1 MATDKN
7 QRKEEKAQML
17 ECALPVGT
25 VLRSKAGNEY
35 TITGVLGAGGFGITY
50 KAVSQVVLNKK
61 THYSQMAQ
69 FAIKEFFMK
78 GCYRGGSG
86 TDMLCSSNLKGDM
99 ERGKEDFKKEADV
112 LIKLNGSSP
121 HIVMVN
127 EQFEAN
133 GTCYYVMDYLEG
145 QSLQQYME
153 RRDRRALTEAEALAL
168 LLPVARA
175 VALLH
180 SHHLLHLDIK
190 PDNIMLK
197 ETLGT
202 DALTPVLIDFGLA
215 KHFDSKGRP
224 TSSLMARGA
233 TEGYAPLEQYSQL
246 AYFAPEIDVYALG
259 ATLFFLL
266 TGTEPARAYEILSAS
281 ISAYLQKH
289 LPAGVSQPVRE
300 AIEKAM
306 QPIASARMQ
315 TVGEFVATLEPVA
328 SNAKETS
335 VSVTSDSSETVTFN
349 HDENK
354 SKPWFKKKI
363 VVIGVACVLVLI
375 GGVLFSNAFKVDFQQ
390 EQKISTK
397 QETNIKPAEKT
408 KNITNE
414 ELFAQA
420 RTIEDYTV
428 LAEKGF
434 VPAQNKLAECYYEG
448 KDVYKNYE
456 KAVCWWKKAAEQDNV
471 GAQFNLGNCYYEGK
485 GVHEDYEKAVYWW
498 KKAAEQ
504 GNVGAQINLGNRY
517 YEGKGVHE
525 DYEKAVYWWKK
536 AAEQGNVYAQ
546 TNLGIC
552 YLNGE
557 GVHED
562 CEMAVYWWEKAA
574 EQGHAEAQYNLGR
587 ICYNNEDYEKA
598 VYWLTK
604 AAEQGHAE
612 AQYNLGRCYRWGEG
626 VEQNLKIAKQWFAEA
641 REGGCVMASIEL
653 EGLKEIE

>member
-1 MATDKN
+1 MPTDKN
-7 QRKEEKAQML
+7 QRKEEKARML

-153 RRDRRALTEAEALAL
+153 RRGRRALTEAEALAL

-180 SHHLLHLDIK
+180 CHHLLHLDIK

-266 TGTEPARAYEILSAS
+266 TGTEPARAHEILSTS
-281 ISAYLQKH
+281 ISAYLQKY
-289 LPAGVSQPVRE
+289 LPVGVSQPVRE

-315 TVGEFVATLEPVA
+315 TVGEFVAALEPVA

-335 VSVTSDSSETVTFN
+335 VSATSDSGTDTFN

-363 VVIGVACVLVLI
+363 VIISAVVCAACILI
-375 GGVLFSNAFKVDFQQ
+375 FGGLYFNSTKWKAELGDVEAQYDLGRQYYMSNARSTAVYWWTKAA
-390 EQKISTK
+390 EQGDLS
-397 QETNIKPAEKT
+397 
-408 KNITNE
+408 
-414 ELFAQA
+414 AQY
-420 RTIEDYTV
+420 D
-428 LAEKGF
+428 LG
-434 VPAQNKLAECYYEG
+434 ECYYFG
-448 KDVYKNYE
+448 RGVSRNYE
-456 KAVCWWKKAAEQDNV
+456 KAVKW
-471 GAQFNLGNCYYEGK
+471 FT
-485 GVHEDYEKAVYWW
+485 
-498 KKAAEQ
+498 KAAEQ
-504 GNVGAQINLGNRY
+504 GQVDAQYWLGECY
-517 YEGKGVHE
+517 YYGKGVASN
-525 DYEKAVYWWKK
+525 YETAMLWYVS
-536 AAEQGNVYAQ
+536 AAKGGNLDAQ
-546 TNLGIC
+546 DALIKNDI
-552 YLNGE
+552 
-557 GVHED
+557 
-562 CEMAVYWWEKAA
+562 
-574 EQGHAEAQYNLGR
+574 QR
-587 ICYNNEDYEKA
+587 
-598 VYWLTK
+598 LTK
-604 AAEQGHAE
+604 AAEQGQVD
-612 AQYNLGRCYRWGEG
+612 AQYKLGICYEYGRGVIKNLEIAVQWYAKAAEQGNAFAQDRLGQCYEYGKG
-626 VEQNLKIAKQWFAEA
+626 VIKNLEIAIEWYRKAANGGDDDAKIAIK
-641 REGGCVMASIEL
+641 RLVSNEGGIE
-653 EGLKEIE
+653 KNAIK

>member
-25 VLRSKAGNEY
+25 VLCSKAGNEY

-266 TGTEPARAYEILSAS
+266 TGTEPARAHEILSIS
-281 ISAYLQKH
+281 ILAYLQKH

-315 TVGEFVATLEPVA
+315 TVGEFVAALELVA
-328 SNAKETS
+328 G
-335 VSVTSDSSETVTFN
+335 VSEGDGGASGGAVTVAFEHKKKRFR
-349 HDENK
+349 
-354 SKPWFKKKI
+354 FKKKHI
-363 VVIGVACVLVLI
+363 VMGIVCLVVCIFALC
-375 GGVLFSNAFKVDFQQ
+375 GRAYYVMVN
-390 EQKISTK
+390 STEWK
-397 QETNIKPAEKT
+397 AEHGDA
-408 KNITNE
+408 E
-414 ELFAQA
+414 AQ
-420 RTIEDYTV
+420 YT
-428 LAEKGF
+428 
-434 VPAQNKLAECYYEG
+434 
-448 KDVYKNYE
+448 
-456 KAVCWWKKAAEQDNV
+456 
-471 GAQFNLGNCYYEGK
+471 LGRLSSYD
-485 GVHEDYEKAVYWW
+485 EDYEKAVYWYTKSAEQGNAEAQRELGACYYVGEGVPQDYEKGVYW
-498 KKAAEQ
+498 FTKAAEQ
-504 GNVGAQINLGNRY
+504 GDAGGQYYLG
-517 YEGKGVHE
+517 
-525 DYEKAVYWWKK
+525 
-536 AAEQGNVYAQ
+536 QS
-546 TNLGIC
+546 
-552 YLNGE
+552 YLFDKS
-557 GVHED
+557 VP
-562 CEMAVYWWEKAA
+562 
-574 EQGHAEAQYNLGR
+574 R
-587 ICYNNEDYEKA
+587 DYEKA

-604 AAEQGHAE
+604 AVEQNSLDAKALLGDCYFYGLGMPQDKEKAVSLYKQVAQASAYYGCPPRAAIRLGECYELGIGGLSRNDSLAAYWFKRAAMGGDDYAQYTIGIYYKNGKGVPQNDSLAVVWLKKAAEQGNE
-612 AQYNLGRCYRWGEG
+612 N
-626 VEQNLKIAKQWFAEA
+626 A
-641 REGGCVMASIEL
+641 REAL
-653 EGLKEIE
+653 DRLKPIM

>member
-1 MATDKN
+1 MPTDKN
-7 QRKEEKAQML
+7 QRKEEKARML

-112 LIKLNGSSP
+112 LIKLNGSSL

-266 TGTEPARAYEILSAS
+266 TGTEPARAHEILSTS
-281 ISAYLQKH
+281 ISAYLQKY
-289 LPAGVSQPVRE
+289 LPVGVSQPVRE

-315 TVGEFVATLEPVA
+315 TVGEFVAALEPVA
-328 SNAKETS
+328 GVSKENGETS
-335 VSVTSDSSETVTFN
+335 GGETVQLK
-349 HDENK
+349 HDDDET
-354 SKPWFKKKI
+354 WFKKKI
-363 VVIGVACVLVLI
+363 VVIGVACLVVLI
-375 GGVLFSNAFKVDFQQ
+375 GGVLFSNAFKENSQQ
-390 EQKISTK
+390 EQEIVQLPIEEVTDFPPEMVDSIENVEPEKENAIPSSVKEETNVEDNVPQISKNTASPSAKQNTDVKDNAQQINKNTAPPVVK
-397 QETNIKPAEKT
+397 QEANDKFTEKT
-408 KNITNE
+408 KDNLTDE

-420 RTIEDYTV
+420 RTIKDYTA
-428 LAEKGF
+428 LAEKGYA
-434 VPAQNKLAECYYEG
+434 PAQYRLGIYYYVG
-448 KDVYKNYE
+448 YRVYKND
-456 KAVCWWKKAAEQDNV
+456 A
-471 GAQFNLGNCYYEGK
+471 
-485 GVHEDYEKAVYWW
+485 KAVYWW
-498 KKAAEQ
+498 TKAAEQ
-504 GNVGAQINLGNRY
+504 GNSEGQYILGDCY
-517 YEGKGVHE
+517 YKGEGVTK
-525 DYEKAVYWWKK
+525 DYEKAAYWWTK
-536 AAEQGNVYAQ
+536 AAEQGNEDAQ
-546 TNLGIC
+546 
-552 YLNGE
+552 
-557 GVHED
+557 
-562 CEMAVYWWEKAA
+562 KA
-574 EQGHAEAQYNLGR
+574 LDR
-587 ICYNNEDYEKA
+587 
-598 VYWLTK
+598 
-604 AAEQGHAE
+604 
-612 AQYNLGRCYRWGEG
+612 
-626 VEQNLKIAKQWFAEA
+626 LKPI
-641 REGGCVMASIEL
+641 M
-653 EGLKEIE
+653 